1 MSKAIVTAIA
11 VIALALSLFAA
22 DHAHGGQFERHA
34 FRNVSDIIL
43 PEVQVQQISGDMSD
57 DEQPDAPEVPEEA
70 ETPVTEDESTLYV
83 DSERTYEAAY
93 RPTDGLTR
101 DGGVNYHEGRR
112 ESYYSST
119 VLYHK
124 DTADWELDEDGFYR
138 DDEGYYVVAAS
149 DMEQGTVFD
158 GSMGE
163 CKVYDTGCPAGTTDY
178 YVKVDEMR

>member
-1 MSKAIVTAIA
+1 MNAMRAAATSLAVIA
-11 VIALALSLFAA
+11 IALALPIFTAG
-22 DHAHGGQFERHA
+22 HAHGGQFERHA
-34 FRNVSDIIL
+34 FRNVSDIIV
-43 PEVQVQQISGDMSD
+43 PQVQVQEPEETADEAD
-57 DEQPDAPEVPEEA
+57 DEEQADEVAYDYEEPVYDYA
-70 ETPVTEDESTLYV
+70 EQVYDYG
-83 DSERTYEAAY
+83 AY

-101 DGGVNYHEGRR
+101 EGGVNYHDGRR

-124 DTADWELDEDGFYR
+124 DTDDWNLDEDGFYR

-149 DMEQGTVFD
+149 DMEQGTVFE